1 MLPRF
6 YAPRLDAD
14 LIRLDGDE
22 AHHLANVLRLA
33 AGDEVALFDG
43 RGAERRGRVE
53 AVGRRDVQVRV
64 LDAVE
69 PTAEPRVAITLAQAA
84 LKGDRMDAV
93 VRDATML
100 GVVAVQPLVTRRT
113 VVPAPAVTSERLR
126 GRWHRIAIASAKQ
139 CRRAVV
145 PEIRPAARFD
155 EWVAS
160 TPGAYLLVEPVAH
173 GEATVRVYTTTI
185 GELLERPA
193 PEAATVVVGPE
204 GGWDE
209 AELRVAA
216 RAGCVQ
222 LTLGA
227 RTMRADAAP
236 LVVLAVLRTVWRD
249 F

>member
-14 LIRLDGDE
+14 LVRLDGDE
-22 AHHLANVLRLA
+22 AHHLANVLRLG

-53 AVGRRDVQVRV
+53 TVGRREVQIRV
-64 LDAVE
+64 LDVAE

-84 LKGDRMDAV
+84 LKGDRMDAI

-113 VVPAPAVTSERLR
+113 VVPRSAVASERLR
-126 GRWHRIAIASAKQ
+126 ERLHRIAIASAKQ

-145 PEIRPAARFD
+145 PEIRPAVPFD

-160 TPGAYLLVEPVAH
+160 ARGAYLLVEPGGRPA
-173 GEATVRVYTTTI
+173 EAGRYSVN
-185 GELLERPA
+185 ELLDRPA
-193 PEAATVVVGPE
+193 PDAAIVVVGPE

-209 AELRVAA
+209 TEVQAAA

-227 RTMRADAAP
+227 RTMRAEAAP
-236 LVVLAVLRTVWRD
+236 LVVLAVLRAVWRD
-249 F
+249 L

>member
-14 LIRLDGDE
+14 IVRLDGDE
-22 AHHLANVLRLA
+22 AHHLANVLRLG

-53 AVGRRDVQVRV
+53 TVGRSDVQVRV
-64 LDAVE
+64 LGAVE

-113 VVPAPAVTSERLR
+113 VVPASAVTSERVR

-155 EWVAS
+155 EWIGS
-160 TPGAYLLVEPVAH
+160 TEGAYVLVEPAIEGPAKAGRYSV
-173 GEATVRVYTTTI
+173 E
-185 GELLERPA
+185 ELLERPA

-209 AELRVAA
+209 AELQAAA
-216 RAGCVQ
+216 RAGCIQ

-236 LVVLAVLRTVWRD
+236 LIVLAVLRAVWRD

>member
-6 YAPRLDAD
+6 YAPGLDAD
-14 LIRLDGDE
+14 LVRLDGDE
-22 AHHLANVLRLA
+22 AHHLANVLRLG

-53 AVGRRDVQVRV
+53 TVGRRDVQVRV
-64 LDAVE
+64 LEAVE
-69 PTAEPRVAITLAQAA
+69 PTPEPRVAITLAQAA

-100 GVVAVQPLVTRRT
+100 GVVVVQPLVTRRT
-113 VVPAPAVTSERLR
+113 VVPASAVTSDRLR
-126 GRWHRIAIASAKQ
+126 QRWHRIAIASAKQ

-145 PEIRPAARFD
+145 PEIRPATRFD
-155 EWVAS
+155 EWVGSAH
-160 TPGAYLLVEPVAH
+160 GAYVLVEP
-173 GEATVRVYTTTI
+173 ATESPAGAGRSSI
-185 GELLERPA
+185 EELLELPA

-209 AELRVAA
+209 TELQAA
-216 RAGCVQ
+216 SRAGCVQ
-222 LTLGA
+222 LTLGP

-236 LVVLAVLRTVWRD
+236 VVVLAVLRAVWRD
-249 F
+249 I

>member
-6 YAPRLDAD
+6 YAPRLDTE
-14 LIRLDGDE
+14 LVRLDGDE
-22 AHHLANVLRLA
+22 AHHLANVLRLG

-69 PTAEPRVAITLAQAA
+69 PATEPRVAITLAQAA

-100 GVVAVQPLVTRRT
+100 GVVAVQPLVARRT
-113 VVPAPAVTSERLR
+113 VVPRSAVGSDKLRERL
-126 GRWHRIAIASAKQ
+126 HRVAIASAKQ

-145 PEIRPAARFD
+145 PEIRPAVRFE

-160 TPGAYLLVEPVAH
+160 ARGAYMLVEPAVGPARA
-173 GEATVRVYTTTI
+173 GRCSVND
-185 GELLERPA
+185 LLDRPA
-193 PEAATVVVGPE
+193 PDAATLVVGPE

-209 AELRVAA
+209 TEVEAA
-216 RAGCVQ
+216 AGAGCVQ

-236 LVVLAVLRTVWRD
+236 LVVLAVLRAVWRD
-249 F
+249 L

>member
-6 YAPRLDAD
+6 YAPRLDTD
-14 LIRLDGDE
+14 LVRLDGDE
-22 AHHLANVLRLA
+22 AHHLANVLRLR

-53 AVGRRDVQVRV
+53 TVSRRDVQVRV
-64 LDAVE
+64 LDVVE
-69 PTAEPRVAITLAQAA
+69 PTAEARVAITLAQAA
-84 LKGDRMDAV
+84 LKGDRMDAI

-113 VVPAPAVTSERLR
+113 VVPRSAAASERLR
-126 GRWHRIAIASAKQ
+126 ERLHRIAIASAKQ

-145 PEIRPAARFD
+145 PEIRPAVPFD

-160 TPGAYLLVEPVAH
+160 ARGAYLLVEPAEH
-173 GEATVRVYTTTI
+173 PADAGRYSLN
-185 GELLERPA
+185 ELLDRPA
-193 PEAATVVVGPE
+193 PDAAIVVVGPE

-209 AELRVAA
+209 TEVQAAA

-236 LVVLAVLRTVWRD
+236 LVVLAVLRAVWRD
-249 F
+249 L

>member
-6 YAPRLDAD
+6 YAPRLDTD
-14 LIRLDGDE
+14 LVRLDGDE
-22 AHHLANVLRLA
+22 AHHLANVLRLR

-43 RGAERRGRVE
+43 RGVERRGRVE
-53 AVGRRDVQVRV
+53 TVGRREVQVRV
-64 LDAVE
+64 LDVAI

-84 LKGDRMDAV
+84 LKGDRMDAI

-113 VVPAPAVTSERLR
+113 VVPRSAVASERLR
-126 GRWHRIAIASAKQ
+126 ERLHRIAIASAKQ

-145 PEIRPAARFD
+145 PEIRPAVPFD

-160 TPGAYLLVEPVAH
+160 ARGAYLLVEPGGHPAQAGRYSVS
-173 GEATVRVYTTTI
+173 EI
-185 GELLERPA
+185 LDRPA
-193 PEAATVVVGPE
+193 PDAAIVVVGPE

-209 AELRVAA
+209 TEVQAAA

-236 LVVLAVLRTVWRD
+236 LVVLAVLRAVWRD
-249 F
+249 L

>member
-14 LIRLDGDE
+14 LVRLDGDE
-22 AHHLANVLRLA
+22 AHHLAHVLRLG

-69 PTAEPRVAITLAQAA
+69 PTAEPRVAVTLAQAA

-113 VVPAPAVTSERLR
+113 VVPRSAVADERLR
-126 GRWHRIAIASAKQ
+126 ERWHRIAIASAKQ

-145 PEIRPAARFD
+145 PEIRAAVRFE

-160 TPGAYLLVEPVAH
+160 ARGAYMLVEPEGPPA
-173 GEATVRVYTTTI
+173 EAGRYSVND
-185 GELLERPA
+185 LLERAA
-193 PEAATVVVGPE
+193 PDAAAVVVGPE

-209 AELRVAA
+209 MELQAAA
-216 RAGCVQ
+216 RAGCVE

-236 LVVLAVLRTVWRD
+236 LVVLAALRAVWRD
-249 F
+249 L

>member
-6 YAPRLDAD
+6 YAPRLDSD
-14 LIRLDGDE
+14 VVRLDGDE
-22 AHHLANVLRLA
+22 AHHLANVLRLG

-113 VVPAPAVTSERLR
+113 VVPRSAVASERLR
-126 GRWHRIAIASAKQ
+126 ERWHRIAIASAKQ

-145 PEIRPAARFD
+145 PEIRAAVRFE

-160 TPGAYLLVEPVAH
+160 ARGAYMLVVPGGRPA
-173 GEATVRVYTTTI
+173 EAGRYSVN
-185 GELLERPA
+185 ELLERPA
-193 PEAATVVVGPE
+193 PDAATVVVGPE

-209 AELRVAA
+209 TEVHSAA

-222 LTLGA
+222 LTLGD

-236 LVVLAVLRTVWRD
+236 LVVLAVLRAVWRD
-249 F
+249 L

>member
-6 YAPRLDAD
+6 YTPRLDAD

-22 AHHLANVLRLA
+22 AHHLANVLRLG

-53 AVGRRDVQVRV
+53 AVSRREVQVRV
-64 LDAVE
+64 LDVVE
-69 PTAEPRVAITLAQAA
+69 PTVEPRVAITLAQAA
-84 LKGDRMDAV
+84 LKGDRMDAI

-113 VVPAPAVTSERLR
+113 VVPRSAVASERLR
-126 GRWHRIAIASAKQ
+126 ERLHRIAIASAKQ

-145 PEIRPAARFD
+145 PEIRPAVRFD

-160 TPGAYLLVEPVAH
+160 ARGAYLLVEPAPEGPVSSARYS
-173 GEATVRVYTTTI
+173 VD
-185 GELLERPA
+185 ELFDRPA

-209 AELRVAA
+209 TEVQAA
-216 RAGCVQ
+216 AQAGCVQ

-236 LVVLAVLRTVWRD
+236 LVVLAVLRAVWRD
-249 F
+249 L

>member
-6 YAPRLDAD
+6 YAPNLDAD
-14 LIRLDGDE
+14 LVRLDGDE
-22 AHHLANVLRLA
+22 AHHLANVLRLG

-53 AVGRRDVQVRV
+53 AVGRRDVTVRL
-64 LDAVE
+64 LDPVE
-69 PTAEPRVAITLAQAA
+69 PVAEPRVAITLAQAV
-84 LKGDRMDAV
+84 LKSDKMDTV

-113 VVPAPAVTSERLR
+113 VVPASAATGERLR
-126 GRWHRIAIASAKQ
+126 ERWRRVAIASAKQ

-145 PEIRPAARFD
+145 PEIRPAARFED
-155 EWVAS
+155 WMAS
-160 TPGAYLLVEPVAH
+160 AANVYLLVEPDRES
-173 GEATVRVYTTTI
+173 GRQTTI
-185 GELLERPA
+185 DALLEWPP
-193 PEAATVVVGPE
+193 PEAATVTVGPE

-209 AELRVAA
+209 GELQAAA
-216 RAGCVQ
+216 RAGCRQ
-222 LTLGA
+222 LTLGS

-236 LVVLAVLRTVWRD
+236 LVVLAALRGVWRD